1 MNKKIIII
9 FIKIYQLKFI
19 FKLLFLLIKSLPE
32 KLFGLK
38 IIVNSDFQIF

>member
-19 FKLLFLLIKSLPE
+19 FKLLFLLIKRLPE
-32 KLFGLK
+32 K
-38 IIVNSDFQIF
+38 